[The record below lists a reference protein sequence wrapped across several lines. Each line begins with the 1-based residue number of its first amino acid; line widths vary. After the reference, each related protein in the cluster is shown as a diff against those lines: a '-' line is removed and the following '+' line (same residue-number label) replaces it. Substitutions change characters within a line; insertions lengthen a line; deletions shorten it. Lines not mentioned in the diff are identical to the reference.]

1 MNAFHASKTLLGP
14 EGIGI
19 TRTLPNQALFTMGKI
34 SKNKRYVNDLF
45 TWLILCKK
53 VTEENKKHLLL
64 TFYLARR
71 SLDTHI
77 GHTLL
82 FWRTTMKKN
91 IRITWTLPNQVF
103 ITMGNISK
111 NKKYVNDLFKW
122 LILYKKVTKENKQH

>member
-1 MNAFHASKTLLGP
+1 MVDTLSESNKRKQKTL
-14 EGIGI
+14 IA
-19 TRTLPNQALFTMGKI
+19 N
-34 SKNKRYVNDLF
+34 
-45 TWLILCKK
+45 
-53 VTEENKKHLLL
+53 
-64 TFYLARR
+64 FYLPRR

-111 NKKYVNDLFKW
+111 NKRYVNDLFTW

>member
-1 MNAFHASKTLLGP
+1 
-14 EGIGI
+14 
-19 TRTLPNQALFTMGKI
+19 MGKI

-45 TWLILCKK
+45 TWLILYKK